1 MGGVAAEWMAPEGAG
16 EGMGAG
22 GEEVVA
28 GEEWKGAVV
37 VGEGAVEVVAAGAK
51 VGGMGVVA
59 MEVVTVEEELAAAM
73 GAGEVGAV
81 GRAVGEEDW
90 AGASMA
96 AADCFPV
103 AAAGGVAPSRVVC
116 SVEAVNS
123 VVATG
128 RKVVEMEE
136 TSART
141 YSRFARISVR
151 PHMGGRRQRLAAPM
165 LA

>member
-1 MGGVAAEWMAPEGAG
+1 MAEGKVKVAAAMEPRAVATVAM
-16 EGMGAG
+16 AG
-22 GEEVVA
+22 G
-28 GEEWKGAVV
+28 GED
-37 VGEGAVEVVAAGAK
+37 
-51 VGGMGVVA
+51 
-59 MEVVTVEEELAAAM
+59 LAAA
-73 GAGEVGAV
+73 V
-81 GRAVGEEDW
+81 
-90 AGASMA
+90 A
-96 AADCFPV
+96 AADSLTV
-103 AAAGGVAPSRVVC
+103 AAAAAVPPTPVVC

-123 VVATG
+123 VAATG

>member
-1 MGGVAAEWMAPEGAG
+1 MGTL
-16 EGMGAG
+16 
-22 GEEVVA
+22 VVA
-28 GEEWKGAVV
+28 T
-37 VGEGAVEVVAAGAK
+37 VATA
-51 VGGMGVVA
+51 
-59 MEVVTVEEELAAAM
+59 AAAM
-73 GAGEVGAV
+73 AEGKVKVAAAMEPRAV
-81 GRAVGEEDW
+81 ATVAMAVGEEDL
-90 AGASMA
+90 AAAAMA
-96 AADCFPV
+96 AADSLTV
-103 AAAGGVAPSRVVC
+103 AAAAAVPPIPVVC

-123 VVATG
+123 VAATG

>member
-1 MGGVAAEWMAPEGAG
+1 MGTL
-16 EGMGAG
+16 
-22 GEEVVA
+22 VVA
-28 GEEWKGAVV
+28 T
-37 VGEGAVEVVAAGAK
+37 VATA
-51 VGGMGVVA
+51 
-59 MEVVTVEEELAAAM
+59 AAAM
-73 GAGEVGAV
+73 AEGKVKVAAAMEPRAV
-81 GRAVGEEDW
+81 ATVAMAVGEEDV
-90 AGASMA
+90 AAAAMA
-96 AADCFPV
+96 AADSLTV
-103 AAAGGVAPSRVVC
+103 AAAAAVPPTPVVC

-123 VVATG
+123 VAATG

>member
-1 MGGVAAEWMAPEGAG
+1 M
-16 EGMGAG
+16 
-22 GEEVVA
+22 
-28 GEEWKGAVV
+28 
-37 VGEGAVEVVAAGAK
+37 
-51 VGGMGVVA
+51 
-59 MEVVTVEEELAAAM
+59 
-73 GAGEVGAV
+73 
-81 GRAVGEEDW
+81 AVGEEDL
-90 AGASMA
+90 AAAAMA
-96 AADCFPV
+96 AADSLTV
-103 AAAGGVAPSRVVC
+103 AAAAAVPPTPVVC

-123 VVATG
+123 VAATG